1 MVSLWEIAIKK
12 NIGCLSLP
20 DDFFEKINLNSGFER
35 LSMQPAHLSAYLKLP
50 LHHRDPFDRMLIA
63 QAQEEGLTLVTMDV
77 AIFQYEVSLLKV

>member
-1 MVSLWEIAIKK
+1 
-12 NIGCLSLP
+12 
-20 DDFFEKINLNSGFER
+20 
-35 LSMQPAHLSAYLKLP
+35 MQPAHLSAYLKLP